1 MLLQLYKVVNYIM
14 INKNVYNVKKME
26 HQNYFYLKINNV
38 VKHIYNQI
46 VLIVLKQIDLMNFVE
61 I

>member
-26 HQNYFYLKINNV
+26 HQNYFYHKINNV
-38 VKHIYNQI
+38 VKHIYSQI
-46 VLIVLKQIDLMNFVE
+46 VFIVLKQIDLMNFVE